1 VSPGNNSAYAVRVN
15 GKLAEQL
22 GTSRLSIEV
31 SDPATIQDII
41 DEIKSRYP
49 DSISTILEAI
59 PFSAGT
65 HKSAEEKV
73 KPGQEITL
81 LMPAAGG

>member
-1 VSPGNNSAYAVRVN
+1 VSPAYNSVFSVRVN

-31 SDPATIQDII
+31 SEPATIQDII

-65 HKSAEEKV
+65 HKSVEEIV